1 MNTQRTY
8 GIEIETHSSISR
20 ARLATVIKNAIRQ
33 FGHTCVSGSY
43 QHSTDSLNTTVWMVK
58 PDSSLTSGNPFRDTH
73 STDAEVVSP
82 VLKGRDGLRVLMA
95 VCEAIEPHTKI
106 SRKCGLHVHHF
117 VSSEMELRNMVE
129 AWINIE
135 GHVMK
140 ALPKSRQDNYYCKT
154 WKRQGA
160 RRASRSSLRSFSRN
174 CLGGGCDYDSRY
186 VSLNLESY
194 WLRNTVEFR
203 AHSGTTEYEKIA
215 NWTIFTQAVVDK
227 ALACYFDA
235 PVNQFQMIEILR
247 AEQESSPAPRRR
259 PRARRNTIKSRVY
272 AEWIESG
279 QSLDADDIAA
289 RYEVAVVSAKTWFS
303 RWRNGKDFPTDAAVI
318 EMGSN
323 VTPQND
329 NSLVTI
335 ACDWYL
341 SRVNHFEALRNAA

>member
-1 MNTQRTY
+1 
-8 GIEIETHSSISR
+8 
-20 ARLATVIKNAIRQ
+20 
-33 FGHTCVSGSY
+33 
-43 QHSTDSLNTTVWMVK
+43 MVK
-58 PDSSLTSGNPFRDTH
+58 PDASLIGGNPHRETH

-82 VLKGRDGLRVLMA
+82 VLKGREGLRVLMA
-95 VCEAIEPHTKI
+95 VCEAITPHVKI

-117 VSSEMELRNMVE
+117 VSSETELRNMVYGWE
-129 AWINIE
+129 NVE
-135 GHVMK
+135 EYVME
-140 ALPKSRQDNYYCKT
+140 ALPKSRQDNSYCKT
-154 WKRQGA
+154 WK
-160 RRASRSSLRSFSRN
+160 SRNSHRHSKSSLKSFSRN
-174 CLGGGCDYDSRY
+174 CLGGGSICDSRY

-203 AHSGTTEYEKIA
+203 AHSGTYEYEKIA

-227 ALACYFDA
+227 ALACKFDA
-235 PVNQFQMIEILR
+235 PVNRFQMIEILR
-247 AEQESSPAPRRR
+247 AEQESSPAPSRR

-272 AEWIESG
+272 AEWVESG

-303 RWRNGKDFPTDAAVI
+303 RWRNGKDFPTDAAII

-323 VTPQND
+323 DTPRND